1 MYRYSGVQK
10 QDSSQDYPP
19 LAPSGRSNKYMPP
32 GRRPTVAQSPS
43 PAPAPGPLNDPAIIS
58 SSLVRKDSPAADK
71 GKNSQPQI
79 TDMAQTSSSE
89 ARSSPKPKETK
100 AAVTPEAN
108 ATVPDASSSVNR
120 TMSPQAR
127 PAGVPNATATVERDV
142 VNAFRG
148 FASQQRI
155 QADKIR
161 INKAK
166 QDKEIKLHE
175 LKKFAAN
182 FKLNSPV
189 PSDLVSIIAKD
200 PVKQRE
206 IQEKAKRDA
215 EEQAE
220 KAKLVKA
227 SSVDTISS
235 TSPNPDLKAA
245 QRPQA
250 AAPLHTGIPTTAP
263 SSRPNPG
270 RPSSFAPQG
279 PYNTQPFKPDRSG
292 QSQPIPAQNGRPIHG
307 LGARLRNIE
316 QNNKSAQISPQ
327 ILPHETRQPPTGP
340 ANSVDPSFSRRSSGA
355 ISMMSAKLNP
365 NSTEWRPS
373 PFAASFNPN
382 GNPSSGSSPRSSSTS
397 AQNQTVVV
405 PAATLVRRRPLQ
417 VSGKP
422 STDDST
428 SSYNDIIQSVA
439 AIQAPAGVGKK
450 WESNG
455 GFKPAY
461 DTLPTWRQVTENE
474 AADST
479 MHQTYAKLFEN
490 PPYMSQTM
498 SPPQPQHVNPQAPHQ
513 HQLPFHLQQGS
524 HNMSQRQSPRQ
535 PQIHLHNNQHNHG
548 PNTMFNPSDEHRMMP
563 SHSAQS
569 FTSPRLQNVNMS
581 YASPMSQPAQLAYN
595 QQMMQFPM
603 GPVAPQQYR
612 SYSGGHQFFPQQAPP
627 MGGPVMMQAPAG
639 NGFMG
644 PAGMVHPAPQMMYP
658 ASQPQ
663 FIPQGNGPPPMPG
676 SNGYPSPSRNAPLM
690 MQQGSQPG
698 QAVYG
703 MSPGMQYGQPIYAQQ
718 QPPQSKSCLC

>member
-1 MYRYSGVQK
+1 MHRYSGVQK

-19 LAPSGRSNKYMPP
+19 LAPSGRTNKYTPP
-32 GRRPTVAQSPS
+32 GRRPTVAQSQS

-58 SSLVRKDSPAADK
+58 SSLARKDSPAADN
-71 GKNSQPQI
+71 G
-79 TDMAQTSSSE
+79 TSSQAQISDMSQATSPE
-89 ARSSPKPKETK
+89 MRISPKPSETK
-100 AAVTPEAN
+100 AAVTLDAKATASN
-108 ATVPDASSSVNR
+108 ASTSTKRTV
-120 TMSPQAR
+120 SPQTR
-127 PAGVPNATATVERDV
+127 PAGAPNATATVERDL

-161 INKAK
+161 SNKAK
-166 QDKEIKLHE
+166 ADKEIKLHE
-175 LKKFAAN
+175 LKKFAAS

-200 PVKQRE
+200 PAKQRE

-220 KAKLVKA
+220 KAKQAKA
-227 SSVDTISS
+227 GSSETTSS
-235 TSPNPDLKAA
+235 TSPNPDPKAA
-245 QRPQA
+245 QRPPA
-250 AAPLHTGIPTTAP
+250 ATAPHAGVPTSGP

-270 RPSSFAPQG
+270 RASGFPPQG
-279 PYNTQPFKPDRSG
+279 PYNAQSFKVDRSA
-292 QSQPIPAQNGRPIHG
+292 QSQPIPTQNGRATHG

-327 ILPHETRQPPTGP
+327 ILPHEIRQPPTGP

-355 ISMMSAKLNP
+355 ISLMSAKLNP
-365 NSTEWRPS
+365 NSSEFRPS

-397 AQNQTVVV
+397 APNQPIVV
-405 PAATLVRRRPLQ
+405 PSATLIRRRPLQ
-417 VSGKP
+417 VSGKT
-422 STDDST
+422 SGEDST
-428 SSYNDIIQSVA
+428 LTYNDIIESVA

-461 DTLPTWRQVTENE
+461 DTLPTWRQLGDNE
-474 AADST
+474 PPDST

-490 PPYMSQTM
+490 PPYINQTI
-498 SPPQPQHVNPQAPHQ
+498 SPPQPPHVHPQAPHQ

-535 PQIHLHNNQHNHG
+535 PQIHLHSNQHNHG
-548 PNTMFNPSDEHRMMP
+548 PNAMFNPSDEHRMMP

-569 FTSPRLQNVNMS
+569 FASPRLQNANMA

-603 GPVAPQQYR
+603 GPVAPQMTQYR
-612 SYSGGHQFFPQQAPP
+612 SYSGGHQFVPQQAPH
-627 MGGPVMMQAPAG
+627 MGGPVMMPAPAG

-644 PAGMVHPAPQMMYP
+644 PTGMVTPAPQMMYP
-658 ASQPQ
+658 GGQPH

-676 SNGYPSPSRNAPLM
+676 SNGYPSPGRTAPMM

-698 QAVYG
+698 QSVYG
-703 MSPGMQYGQPIYAQQ
+703 MSPGMQYGQPIFTQQ
-718 QPPQSKSCLC
+718 QPPQSK

>member
-1 MYRYSGVQK
+1 
-10 QDSSQDYPP
+10 
-19 LAPSGRSNKYMPP
+19 MPP

-58 SSLVRKDSPAADK
+58 SSLARKDSPTADK
-71 GKNSQPQI
+71 GKTSQAQI
-79 TDMAQTSSSE
+79 TDMAQITSAE
-89 ARSSPKPKETK
+89 ARSSPNPKETK
-100 AAVTPEAN
+100 VAITPEAK
-108 ATVPDASSSVNR
+108 AMAPDASTSINR
-120 TMSPQAR
+120 TVSPQTR
-127 PAGVPNATATVERDV
+127 PAGAPNATATVERDV

-161 INKAK
+161 SNKAR

-175 LKKFAAN
+175 LKKFAAS

-200 PVKQRE
+200 PAKQRE

-220 KAKLVKA
+220 KAKLAKA
-227 SSVDTISS
+227 GLVDATSS
-235 TSPNPDLKAA
+235 TSPNPDPKAT
-245 QRPQA
+245 QRPA
-250 AAPLHTGIPTTAP
+250 AAATSHAGIPTTGP
-263 SSRPNPG
+263 SNRPNPG
-270 RPSSFAPQG
+270 RPSGFAPQG
-279 PYNTQPFKPDRSG
+279 PYNAQSFKTDRST
-292 QSQPIPAQNGRPIHG
+292 QNQPTPIQNGRPIHS
-307 LGARLRNIE
+307 LGVRLRNIE

-327 ILPHETRQPPTGP
+327 ILPHEGRQPPTGP
-340 ANSVDPSFSRRSSGA
+340 ANSVEPSFPRRPSGA
-355 ISMMSAKLNP
+355 INMISTKLNP
-365 NSTEWRPS
+365 NISEFRPS
-373 PFAASFNPN
+373 PFAAPFLSN

-397 AQNQTVVV
+397 AQNQPIVV
-405 PAATLVRRRPLQ
+405 PAATLIRRRPLQ
-417 VSGKP
+417 VSGNT
-422 STDDST
+422 STEDST
-428 SSYNDIIQSVA
+428 LTYNDIIEGVA
-439 AIQAPAGVGKK
+439 AIQAPAGVAKK

-461 DTLPTWRQVTENE
+461 DTLPTWRQVSDSDPP
-474 AADST
+474 DST

-490 PPYMSQTM
+490 PPYINQTM
-498 SPPQPQHVNPQAPHQ
+498 SPPQPPHVHPQAPHQ

-524 HNMSQRQSPRQ
+524 HNMPQRQSPRQ
-535 PQIHLHNNQHNHG
+535 PQIHPHNNQHNHG
-548 PNTMFNPSDEHRMMP
+548 PSAMFNPSDEHRMMP

-569 FTSPRLQNVNMS
+569 FASPRLQNVNMA

-612 SYSGGHQFFPQQAPP
+612 SYSGPHQFVPQQAPP
-627 MGGPVMMQAPAG
+627 MGGPVMMPAPAG

-644 PAGMVHPAPQMMYP
+644 PTAMVHPAPQMMYP
-658 ASQPQ
+658 AGQPQ
-663 FIPQGNGPPPMPG
+663 FIPQGNGPPSMPG
-676 SNGYPSPSRNAPLM
+676 SNGYPSPGRTAPMM

-698 QAVYG
+698 QPVYG

-718 QPPQSKSCLC
+718 QPPQSK

>member
-1 MYRYSGVQK
+1 
-10 QDSSQDYPP
+10 
-19 LAPSGRSNKYMPP
+19 MPP
-32 GRRPTVAQSPS
+32 GRRSNAAQSPS
-43 PAPAPGPLNDPAIIS
+43 PASSPAPGALNDPAIIS
-58 SSLVRKDSPAADK
+58 SSLARKTSPEADK
-71 GKNSQPQI
+71 SRNGQ
-79 TDMAQTSSSE
+79 AQVIDTTQATALE
-89 ARSSPKPKETK
+89 VRSSPKPKESSE
-100 AAVTPEAN
+100 VITPEAKPI
-108 ATVPDASSSVNR
+108 ASDASTSINR
-120 TMSPQAR
+120 TASPQAR

-155 QADKIR
+155 QADKMR

-175 LKKFAAN
+175 LKKFAAS

-200 PVKQRE
+200 PAKQRE

-220 KAKLVKA
+220 KAKLAK
-227 SSVDTISS
+227 SGSVDTTSS
-235 TSPNPDLKAA
+235 TSPNPDSKTV
-245 QRPQA
+245 QRPIVA
-250 AAPLHTGIPTTAP
+250 AAPHTNNPASGP

-270 RPSSFAPQG
+270 RTSGFAPQG
-279 PYNTQPFKPDRSG
+279 PYNTQSFKADRSA
-292 QSQPIPAQNGRPIHG
+292 QSQPIPSQNGRPIHG

-316 QNNKSAQISPQ
+316 QNNKSAQIPPQ
-327 ILPHETRQPPTGP
+327 MLPHETRQPPTGP
-340 ANSVDPSFSRRSSGA
+340 ANSVDPNFSRRSSGA

-365 NSTEWRPS
+365 NSSEFRPS

-382 GNPSSGSSPRSSSTS
+382 GNPSSGSSPRSSSTG
-397 AQNQTVVV
+397 AQNQPNVVSAV
-405 PAATLVRRRPLQ
+405 SLIRRRPLQ
-417 VSGKP
+417 VPGKV
-422 STDDST
+422 TAEDQT
-428 SSYNDIIQSVA
+428 LFYNDIIESVA
-439 AIQAPAGVGKK
+439 AIQAPTGVSKK
-450 WESNG
+450 WEING

-461 DTLPTWRQVTENE
+461 DTLPTWRQVGDNE
-474 AADST
+474 PPDST
-479 MHQTYAKLFEN
+479 MHQTYSKLFEN
-490 PPYMSQTM
+490 PPYINQTM
-498 SPPQPQHVNPQAPHQ
+498 SPPQPPHVHPQAPHQ

-548 PNTMFNPSDEHRMMP
+548 PNPMFNPSDEHRMMP

-569 FTSPRLQNVNMS
+569 FASPRLQNVNMA

-612 SYSGGHQFFPQQAPP
+612 SYSGGHQFVPQQAQH
-627 MGGPVMMQAPAG
+627 MGGPVMMPAPAG

-644 PAGMVHPAPQMMYP
+644 PTGMVHPPPQMMYP
-658 ASQPQ
+658 AGQPQ
-663 FIPQGNGPPPMPG
+663 FISQGNGPPQMPG
-676 SNGYPSPSRNAPLM
+676 SNGYPSPGRTAPPM
-690 MQQGSQPG
+690 MLQGSQPG
-698 QAVYG
+698 QSVYG

-718 QPPQSKSCLC
+718 QPPQSK